1 MRPLSDQLLAIV
13 AGKAA
18 AVEGDEQLEEQLDR
32 LEEENLQLIEENS
45 GLINKA
51 RAVQDRP
58 LWSEWTRIAGQGPQ
72 HISESCSFKLGIAP
86 QLQMLLDSRGCRK
99 AVHCVPWPGTADHAH

>member
-1 MRPLSDQLLAIV
+1 MRRLRPDRLLLAN

-18 AVEGDEQLEEQLDR
+18 GAEGDEQLEEQLDK

-51 RAVQDRP
+51 RPVHDPATVTIRDNATLTAAHPAVC
-58 LWSEWTRIAGQGPQ
+58 L
-72 HISESCSFKLGIAP
+72 
-86 QLQMLLDSRGCRK
+86 
-99 AVHCVPWPGTADHAH
+99 VHPVATVAR

>member
-1 MRPLSDQLLAIV
+1 MSLVPWS

-18 AVEGDEQLEEQLDR
+18 VAEGDEQLDEQLDK

-51 RAVQDRP
+51 RAVP
-58 LWSEWTRIAGQGPQ
+58 IAWP
-72 HISESCSFKLGIAP
+72 ES
-86 QLQMLLDSRGCRK
+86 SRGPRTGYRPAVAAFVCRTAAAHSSIALAAKPNIFAIDLK
-99 AVHCVPWPGTADHAH
+99 ARQGTAGS

>member
-1 MRPLSDQLLAIV
+1 MLGI

-18 AVEGDEQLEEQLDR
+18 AAEGDEQLEEHLDK

-51 RAVQDRP
+51 RAAHERLSICARKWVTIQ
-58 LWSEWTRIAGQGPQ
+58 
-72 HISESCSFKLGIAP
+72 
-86 QLQMLLDSRGCRK
+86 QL
-99 AVHCVPWPGTADHAH
+99 HHALQL